1 MDVNPKSFA
10 ARLYTITMENT
21 NPQQDTKLS
30 QYRFEM
36 NDFANDGWSR
46 EHYKKMYEARLA
58 QLLKEDRNSESESGF
73 TSLEPSTTV

>member
-1 MDVNPKSFA
+1 
-10 ARLYTITMENT
+10 MENT

-46 EHYKKMYEARLA
+46 EHYKKMYEDRLA
-58 QLLKEDRNSESESGF
+58 QLHREDKDSNKEESRHDLG
-73 TSLEPSTTV
+73 LEPPTTV

>member
-46 EHYKKMYEARLA
+46 AHYKKMYEDRLA